1 MSSFSYESA
10 STVLSIIEFNFNVIT
25 FSIFPTIKE
34 VGSFNL
40 FRFLN
45 LSLVS
50 FKILPYQ
57 SSSGVILFFNN
68 SLAYYLATNLS
79 ASSLDSGFFL
89 ACSSNC
95 LSRIGKN
102 FARFK
107 PYYTLSYSL
116 LLFILPIIARRNS
129 RKTISRFVNLL
140 A

>member
-34 VGSFNL
+34 VGSFILFLFFNL
-40 FRFLN
+40 F
-45 LSLVS
+45 LVS
-50 FKILPYQ
+50 FKTSPYQ
-57 SSSGVILFFNN
+57 SSFGDILFFNN
-68 SLAYYLATNLS
+68 SLAYFRATNLS
-79 ASSLDSGFFL
+79 ASSLEAGFFF

-102 FARFK
+102 LARFK

-116 LLFILPIIARRNS
+116 LLFILLIITRRYS
-129 RKTISRFVNLL
+129 R
-140 A
+140 